1 MSRKIWRKLGLVAMS
16 SGTVFGGLGCISLD
30 GAFDLQRLLTF
41 LVDTTIINAAG
52 LGGGLAGLAGGIL
65 GGGA

>member
-16 SGTVFGGLGCISLD
+16 SATVFGGLGCISLEGIID
-30 GAFDLQRLLTF
+30 VNRLLGF
-41 LVDTTIINAAG
+41 IVDSTIVDATGI
-52 LGGGLAGLAGGIL
+52 GGILTNTFGGFL